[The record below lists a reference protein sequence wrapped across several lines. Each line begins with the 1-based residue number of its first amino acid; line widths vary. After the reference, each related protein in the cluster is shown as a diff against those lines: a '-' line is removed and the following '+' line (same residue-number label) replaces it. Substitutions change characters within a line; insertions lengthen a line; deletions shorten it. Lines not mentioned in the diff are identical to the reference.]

1 MASSPFPVPTINFAF
16 SIEAAHPRI
25 HFFGGGIF
33 FLAFFAGKKSEL
45 GVNPILGLG
54 VEEKR

>member
-16 SIEAAHPRI
+16 SFEAAHPRI
-25 HFFGGGIF
+25 FFSGGDF
-33 FLAFFAGKKSEL
+33 FLLFCGKKSEL